1 MTMTYGPDLQP
12 KVDPIE
18 AERQRAEAMIKLAKM
33 PLGANLVGNLRAIHA
48 ARAIQA
54 GDIENMG
61 EFAAE

>member
-1 MTMTYGPDLQP
+1 
-12 KVDPIE
+12 
-18 AERQRAEAMIKLAKM
+18 MIKLAKM

-61 EFAAE
+61 ELVAE